1 MTENAVVVADNVLF
15 RGLTEQESGVP
26 RRMRTIAKRLREYID
41 MVSNNPEFSTEIR
54 HDGDGLA
61 ISKRILK

>member
-1 MTENAVVVADNVLF
+1 
-15 RGLTEQESGVP
+15 
-26 RRMRTIAKRLREYID
+26 MRTIAKRLREYID